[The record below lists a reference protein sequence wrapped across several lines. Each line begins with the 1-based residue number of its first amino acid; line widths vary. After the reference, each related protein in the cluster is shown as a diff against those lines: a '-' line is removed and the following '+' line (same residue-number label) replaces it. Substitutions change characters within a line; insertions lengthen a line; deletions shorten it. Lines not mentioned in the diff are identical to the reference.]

1 MLNKVILMGRLTADP
16 ELRRTQSNTAVTS
29 QVYMHLFDDT
39 HQEVV
44 DLVGQAITRAT

>member
-1 MLNKVILMGRLTADP
+1 MFTICKALGH
-16 ELRRTQSNTAVTS
+16 SNTAVTS